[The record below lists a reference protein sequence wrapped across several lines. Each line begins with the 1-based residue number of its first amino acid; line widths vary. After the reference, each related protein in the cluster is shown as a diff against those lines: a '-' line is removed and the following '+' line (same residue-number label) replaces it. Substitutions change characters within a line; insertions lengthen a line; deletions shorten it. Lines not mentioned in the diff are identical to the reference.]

1 MQDGDAD
8 ACGGGVGAGG
18 QLQDGLADGLLRGD
32 AVADEGGEHVPL
44 WRDLA
49 AAAAAGFVV
58 GGGGGTEALAYDFAG
73 DAGGWVIIVNILF
86 FFFFLMDYGVERGG
100 TERTAQQDQ
109 DPGVPRRRIVSKATS
124 SNTWSWR
131 ASCSERAPE
140 GWYPQ
145 WRQRNR

>member
-86 FFFFLMDYGVERGG
+86 FFFFFDGLWGRKRRNG
-100 TERTAQQDQ
+100 THRTT
-109 DPGVPRRRIVSKATS
+109 GPRP
-124 SNTWSWR
+124 W
-131 ASCSERAPE
+131 CSA
-140 GWYPQ
+140 
-145 WRQRNR
+145 